1 MPHPN
6 TNFRNV
12 LVLAGLFA
20 GAALTCAAQSSATQP
35 GVAQSSAAQPASSQ
49 QDAMPAPAASLPA
62 APSSVLAK
70 EAEALSKPAG
80 SSLLFTAPSSTVG
93 PGGVRIEQPLAGPLK
108 LSLDDAIA
116 LGLSRNLRI
125 LYDAANQRAVKGDE
139 LQVINALLP
148 SLNFLAR
155 STAQEINLAAMGFKP
170 SETAKF
176 ANLFPPGAPPL
187 ATIVKVDTTD
197 VQISA
202 NQYLFDAS
210 AFELYKGAKREKAV
224 VELNAL
230 NGRGDLVLAVGQAYL
245 KVLADQSSI
254 ADAQAQEASS
264 KLNFSQ
270 ASDRQQAGV
279 GTSLD
284 SLRAQVQYQQDQQT
298 TISSVNQ
305 MAKDIIQLNRIMGL
319 PASQQLE
326 LTDTAPYAELAGLP
340 LDAAKETAFAHRKDY
355 LSLIAQLDVEQRE
368 LKAIRYQRFP
378 TLAFNGFYGV
388 LGQTQGSY
396 HGVFAATGSLK
407 FPIFNE
413 AAQRGQQDE
422 LGAQIMGLQQELA
435 SVRVDVEAQIRSAML
450 DVEASHQLVAVAQ
463 SNVELARQEL
473 SDEHDRFTAGID
485 TNLPVL
491 DAQSSVTGAQAQLV
505 QALYQYNVA
514 KLSLARATGVVETRY
529 RTYLGQ

>member
-1 MPHPN
+1 MPY
-6 TNFRNV
+6 FSKIS
-12 LVLAGLFA
+12 LSLLATGLL
-20 GAALTCAAQSSATQP
+20 GAITPVYAQQP
-35 GVAQSSAAQPASSQ
+35 SGPVA
-49 QDAMPAPAASLPA
+49 AASLPA

-80 SSLLFTAPSSTVG
+80 SSLIFTAPGSLSG
-93 PGGVRIEQPLAGPLK
+93 PGGTRIELPQAGPLK
-108 LSLDDAIA
+108 ISLDDAIA

-125 LYDAANQRAVKGDE
+125 LYDAANQREVRGDE
-139 LQVINALLP
+139 LQVVNALLP

-155 STAQEINLAAMGFKP
+155 SSAQEINLAAMGFKP
-170 SETAKF
+170 ALFSVIATELNLSTAGF
-176 ANLFPPGAPPL
+176 S
-187 ATIVKVDTTD
+187 TIVKVDTTD
-197 VQISA
+197 VQLSA
-202 NQYLFDAS
+202 SQALFDAS
-210 AFELYKGAKREKAV
+210 AYELYRGAARERAV

-245 KVLADQSSI
+245 KILADQTSI
-254 ADAQAQEASS
+254 TNAQAQEASS

-298 TISSVNQ
+298 TISSINQ
-305 MAKDIIQLNRIMGL
+305 LAKDIIQLDRIMGL
-319 PASQQLE
+319 PAGQPLE
-326 LTDTAPYAELAGLP
+326 LTSTAPYADLAGLP

-355 LSLIAQLDVEQRE
+355 LSLVAQLDVEQRE
-368 LKAIRYQRFP
+368 LKAVRYQRFP

-388 LGQTQGSY
+388 LGQTQGVY

-413 AAQRGQQDE
+413 AAQRGQQDQ
-422 LGAQIMGLQQELA
+422 LSAQIMGLEQRLV

-450 DVEASHQLVAVAQ
+450 DVNASHQLVQVAQ

-473 SDEHDRFTAGID
+473 SDEQDRFSAGID

-491 DAQSSVTGAQAQLV
+491 DAASSVTGADAQLV

-514 KLSLARATGVVETRY
+514 KLNLARATGVVETRY
-529 RTYLGQ
+529 RAYLGQ